1 MEKQQILS
9 RSIREHQR
17 AMQAGEYTAYELTQ
31 MFLKQIEEKEPT
43 VGAYLTVDPEGALEA
58 AKASDARRAKGTL
71 LCELDGIPY
80 AVKDNF
86 CTAGMRTTCA
96 SRMLEHYIPPYDATV
111 ISRLRECGAVLLGKL
126 NLDEFAMGS
135 STEHSALGVTLNPHD
150 LTRVPGGSSGG
161 SAAAVAANE
170 AVFTLGTDTGGSVR
184 QPASFCGVLG
194 LKPTYGSISRAGVIA
209 MASSMDAV
217 GVLTRCAEDCGSVFS
232 VLAGKDPMDATTLD
246 YQPLPTVEGRPLRV
260 AVVEDFFRP
269 GMISPEVRRGLEHA
283 LDMLAANGAQTEYVS
298 LPAPELAL
306 SAYSVLASAEASSN
320 MARFD
325 GVHYGERRDGENLRE
340 LYSNTRAYGLGQEVK
355 RRILFGA
362 YVLTD
367 DRRQYFY
374 HRALQVREDVFQAMK
389 QTLAEYDLVL
399 SPATPSVAFGRNARL
414 APEEMYRA
422 DLCTVY
428 ANLSGLPALTV
439 PVGKSEEGLPV
450 TVQFTAGACGEAR
463 LFEIARKLEE
473 YCDEKGI

>member
-1 MEKQQILS
+1 MMKNEILC
-9 RSIREHQR
+9 RSIRVHQR
-17 AMQAGEYTAYELTQ
+17 AMQAGEYSAYELTEL
-31 MFLKQIEEKEPT
+31 FLKRIEEKEPT
-43 VGAYLTVDPEGALEA
+43 VGAYLTVDAEGALEA
-58 AKASDARRAKGTL
+58 ARASDARRAKGCL
-71 LCELDGIPY
+71 RGELDGIPY

-86 CTAGMRTTCA
+86 CTKGIRTTCA
-96 SRMLEHYIPPYDATV
+96 SKMLENYIPPYDATT
-111 ISRLRECGAVLLGKL
+111 IARLHDCGAILLGKL
-126 NLDEFAMGS
+126 NMDEFAMGS

-194 LKPTYGSISRAGVIA
+194 LKPTYGSISRAGVVA

-217 GVLTRCAEDCGSVFS
+217 GVLTRCAEDCDVVFS
-232 VLAGKDPMDATTLD
+232 ALAGKDPMDATTLH
-246 YQPLPTVEGRPLRV
+246 YQPLPLVEDRPLRV
-260 AVVEDFFRP
+260 AVVEDFFRE
-269 GMISPEVRRGLEHA
+269 GMIAPEVRRGLEYA
-283 LDMLAANGAQTEYVS
+283 LDMLRVNGASTEFVS

-325 GVHYGERRDGENLRE
+325 GVHYGERREGEDLRG

-355 RRILFGA
+355 RRILFGS

-367 DRRQYFY
+367 DRRKYFY

-389 QTLAEYDLVL
+389 QTLTEYDLVL
-399 SPATPSVAFGRNARL
+399 SPATPTVAFHRNARL

-428 ANLSGLPALTV
+428 ANLSSLPALTV
-439 PVGKSEEGLPV
+439 PVCKSENGLPV
-450 TVQFTAGACGEAR
+450 TVQFTAGACGEKR
-463 LFEIARKLEE
+463 LFDIARRLEE

>member
-1 MEKQQILS
+1 MEKNQILC
-9 RSIREHQR
+9 RSIKEHQC
-17 AMQAGEYTAYELTQ
+17 AMQAGEYTACELTQ
-31 MFLKQIEEKEPT
+31 MFLEQIAEKEPT
-43 VGAYLTVDPEGALEA
+43 VGSYLTVDAEGALA
-58 AKASDARRAKGTL
+58 AARASDARRAKGAL
-71 LCELDGIPY
+71 LGELDGIPY

-96 SRMLEHYIPPYDATV
+96 SRMLEHYVPPYDATV

-126 NLDEFAMGS
+126 NMDEFAMGS

-217 GVLTRCAEDCGSVFS
+217 GVLTRCAEDCGTVFS
-232 VLAGKDPMDATTLD
+232 ALAGKDPMDATTLD
-246 YQPLPTVEGRPLRV
+246 YQPLPAVEGRPLRV

-269 GMISPEVRRGLEHA
+269 GMIAPAVRRGLEHA
-283 LDMLAANGAQTEYVS
+283 LEMLAANGAQTEYVS

-320 MARFD
+320 MARYD
-325 GVHYGERRDGENLRE
+325 GVHYGERQEGEDLRG

-389 QTLAEYDLVL
+389 KTLEEYDLVL

-439 PVGKSEEGLPV
+439 PVCKNEEGLPV
-450 TVQFTAGACGEAR
+450 TVQFTAGACGEDR

>member
-1 MEKQQILS
+1 MTKDRILS
-9 RSIREHQR
+9 RSIREHQA
-17 AMQAGEYTAYELTQ
+17 AMQAGEYSAYELTRL
-31 MFLKQIEEKEPT
+31 FLKQIEEKEPS
-43 VGAYLTVDPEGALEA
+43 VGAYLTVDPEGALA
-58 AKASDARRAKGTL
+58 AARESDTRRANGCL
-71 LCELDGIPY
+71 RGELDGIPY

-86 CTAGMRTTCA
+86 CTVGMKTTCA
-96 SRMLEHYIPPYDATV
+96 SRMLENYIPPYDATA
-111 ISRLRECGAVLLGKL
+111 ISRLRDCGAVLLGKL
-126 NLDEFAMGS
+126 NMDEFAMGS

-194 LKPTYGSISRAGVIA
+194 LKPTYGAISRAGVVA

-217 GVLTRCAEDCGSVFS
+217 GILTHCAEDCDLVFS
-232 VLAGKDPMDATTLD
+232 ALAGKDPMDATTLH
-246 YQPLPTVEGRPLRV
+246 YQPLPSVEGRPLRV
-260 AVVEDFFRP
+260 AVVEDFFRE
-269 GMISPEVRRGLEHA
+269 GMISPAVRRGLEHA
-283 LDMLAANGAQTEYVS
+283 LEMLRINGATTEYVS
-298 LPAPELAL
+298 LPSPDLAL

-325 GVHYGERRDGENLRE
+325 GVHYGERLDGENLRG
-340 LYSNTRAYGLGQEVK
+340 LYSNTRSHGLGQEVK

-399 SPATPSVAFGRNARL
+399 SPATPTVAFRRNARL

-428 ANLSGLPALTV
+428 ANLSSLPALTV
-439 PVGKSEEGLPV
+439 PVGKDDEGLPV
-450 TVQFTAGACGEAR
+450 TVQFTAGACGEKR
-463 LFEIARKLEE
+463 LFDIARKLEE